1 MPLDYKKE
9 FCNKVH
15 EIAVSRGQHE
25 VFVDF
30 CELSMIVLRQ
40 PFEKSETLE
49 SRFHE
54 ILKPYSKEAVNK
66 FTELL
71 RITVEVLQEKPH
83 DFLGECFHAL
93 NLHNHFKGQ
102 FFTPY
107 HISDFMAEITLAN
120 VREHVEKHSYVSLSE
135 PACGAGA
142 MVIAAAEVMKKH
154 KLNPVN
160 SLWVVAQ
167 DIDFKCCC
175 MAYIQMTLLAIPG
188 VVIWGNSLINEK
200 KDYWITSGYYLYPWA
215 IRFAT
220 EKQEP
225 TSVPSTTIK
234 VDATGQ
240 MEFNFEGEIQ

>member
-15 EIAVSRGQHE
+15 EIAISRGQHE

-71 RITVEVLQEKPH
+71 RITVE
-83 DFLGECFHAL
+83 A
-93 NLHNHFKGQ
+93 LHNHFKGQ

-107 HISDFMAEITLAN
+107 HISDFMAEITLEN
-120 VREHVEKHSYVSLSE
+120 VREHVEKYSYVLLSE

-154 KLNPVN
+154 RLNPVN
-160 SLWVVAQ
+160 SLWIIAQ

-188 VVIWGNSLINEK
+188 VVIWGNTLTNEK
-200 KDYWITSGYYLYPWA
+200 KEYWITSGYYLYPWA

>member
-1 MPLDYKKE
+1 M
-9 FCNKVH
+9 
-15 EIAVSRGQHE
+15 IA
-25 VFVDF
+25 
-30 CELSMIVLRQ
+30 LRQ
-40 PFEKSETLE
+40 PWEKSEILE
-49 SRFHE
+49 KRFLE
-54 ILKPYSKEAVNK
+54 ILKQYNK
-66 FTELL
+66 KDENLFSDLL
-71 RITVEVLQEKPH
+71 RITIDALQVKPH

-107 HISDFMAEITLAN
+107 HISNFMAEITLAN

-142 MVIAAAEVMKKH
+142 MVIAAAEVIKKH

-188 VVIWGNSLINEK
+188 VVIWGNTLANEK
-200 KDYWITSGYYLYPWA
+200 KEHWITSGYYLYPWA

-220 EKQEP
+220 ENQDK

-240 MEFNFEGEIQ
+240 MEFNFEEEI